1 LDADPEG
8 RDAPLP
14 KSEAR
19 LVALS
24 SAIAAGDPDPI
35 ATSVKMALRG
45 GAAREEVYEAL
56 LQSYLFL
63 GFPRAIEAFF
73 AAGPVLRKHKA
84 VPPPAGPV
92 DPAGWVQ
99 AGEALCHRVYG
110 RNYGKLVETMGELSP
125 DLASWMILEGYGKVL
140 SRRGLSAA
148 LREYCVVAML
158 TTTRMWRQLRS
169 HAIGAVNVGGTRAR
183 VRESIALCA
192 PTAGAATVSEA
203 LRVAGLESQD
213 ARG

>member
-1 LDADPEG
+1 M
-8 RDAPLP
+8 
-14 KSEAR
+14 
-19 LVALS
+19 ALS

-125 DLASWMILEGYGKVL
+125 DLASWMIL
-140 SRRGLSAA
+140 
-148 LREYCVVAML
+148 

>member
-1 LDADPEG
+1 M
-8 RDAPLP
+8 
-14 KSEAR
+14 
-19 LVALS
+19 ALS

-63 GFPRAIEAFF
+63 GFPRA
-73 AAGPVLRKHKA
+73 
-84 VPPPAGPV
+84 
-92 DPAGWVQ
+92 
-99 AGEALCHRVYG
+99 
-110 RNYGKLVETMGELSP
+110 
-125 DLASWMILEGYGKVL
+125 
-140 SRRGLSAA
+140 
-148 LREYCVVAML
+148 
-158 TTTRMWRQLRS
+158 
-169 HAIGAVNVGGTRAR
+169 R

>member
-1 LDADPEG
+1 MLLDADPEG

-63 GFPRAIEAFF
+63 GFPRAR
-73 AAGPVLRKHKA
+73 VRNRSRS
-84 VPPPAGPV
+84 
-92 DPAGWVQ
+92 
-99 AGEALCHRVYG
+99 AL
-110 RNYGKLVETMGELSP
+110 P
-125 DLASWMILEGYGKVL
+125 
-140 SRRGLSAA
+140 RRG
-148 LREYCVVAML
+148 
-158 TTTRMWRQLRS
+158 
-169 HAIGAVNVGGTRAR
+169 RAR
-183 VRESIALCA
+183 GRKRFESPAWGLKML
-192 PTAGAATVSEA
+192 AGGFVKGHR
-203 LRVAGLESQD
+203 LRNDYIVL
-213 ARG
+213 